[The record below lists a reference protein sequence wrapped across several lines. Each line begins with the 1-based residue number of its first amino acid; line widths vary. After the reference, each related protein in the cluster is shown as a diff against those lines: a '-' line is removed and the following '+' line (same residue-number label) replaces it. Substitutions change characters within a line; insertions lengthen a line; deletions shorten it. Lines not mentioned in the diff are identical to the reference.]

1 MHYKYLDPSSVA
13 IADYDHYNAGHQSV
27 EYKLFTDYYSKLVD
41 TLPASDLS
49 HYFVSD
55 KIISLEDHERIIK
68 STVTQDAAKLLLDR
82 VSFQLQN
89 GNNMVLSKM
98 LLIMDYRGI
107 DTAKTISLEIRNKLS
122 SLKCEDSTVNS
133 SRQGIKTLTRHTHSV
148 NASCSY
154 QECII
159 IC

>member
-1 MHYKYLDPSSVA
+1 MHYNIKYLDPTSVA
-13 IADYDHYNAGHQSV
+13 IVNCVHYNAGHQSV

-133 SRQGIKTLTRHTHSV
+133 SRQGIKTLTRYTVHIV
-148 NASCSY
+148 
-154 QECII
+154 
-159 IC
+159 